1 MIAAGGA
8 MEVATKNPA
17 VRVLIAEDEAHIR
30 TVLRAIMT
38 ALGAEIVGE
47 AADGED
53 AVALAA
59 QMRPHIVLLDINMPR
74 LTGDAALERILAGDP
89 HVVAIM
95 MTAQDTLEAVR
106 RCLDLGARDYILK
119 SNRAEEIFRL
129 LREAWPT
136 YVEEALGGG
145 AA

>member
-1 MIAAGGA
+1 
-8 MEVATKNPA
+8 MEGETKKNGP

-30 TVLRAIMT
+30 TVLRAIVT
-38 ALGAEIVGE
+38 ALGAEVVGE
-47 AADGED
+47 AGDGEE

-59 QMRPHIVLLDINMPR
+59 QQRPHIVLLDINMPR

-89 HVVAIM
+89 AIVAIM

-106 RCLDLGARDYILK
+106 RCLELGARDYILK

-129 LREAWPT
+129 MREAWPS
-136 YVEEALGGG
+136 YVEEALQAGRP
-145 AA
+145 